1 MEINPS
7 AAQGNDATERR
18 FWYAS
23 LKGDPVKRLLAVT
36 SPILPRHTA
45 LCPGRHGTRQFSHRC
60 NAATGLGVSQEGVSA
75 MMSKLRQTGLLPE
88 EPAMENAE
96 EQTVQSEAEE
106 RERRE
111 AEEANEREIEAQ
123 RNVFLSG
130 GAESCARG
138 SKNCGQNWSGS
149 RERAKVD
156 AADGSKWMNWIGK
169 SSRRFR
175 RRLCARI

>member
-1 MEINPS
+1 
-7 AAQGNDATERR
+7 
-18 FWYAS
+18 
-23 LKGDPVKRLLAVT
+23 
-36 SPILPRHTA
+36 
-45 LCPGRHGTRQFSHRC
+45 
-60 NAATGLGVSQEGVSA
+60 
-75 MMSKLRQTGLLPE
+75 MMSKLRHTGLLPE

-96 EQTVQSEAEE
+96 EQTIQSEAGE

-156 AADGSKWMNWIGK
+156 AADGSTGSGN
-169 SSRRFR
+169 RRSFPEKIVR
-175 RRLCARI
+175 EDLTAMLKRGANVPTLVLEYPLVL